1 MAFNSRH
8 VELSK
13 ASSVVHILWKFF
25 LSISNEALESSTW
38 RELKAIKLTLCSFQH
53 VFGGTSQRHNL
64 KKTTCHLLAFQE
76 Y

>member
-25 LSISNEALESSTW
+25 LSISTVHAAAST
-38 RELKAIKLTLCSFQH
+38 
-53 VFGGTSQRHNL
+53 
-64 KKTTCHLLAFQE
+64 LLASE
-76 Y
+76 YMIIEDLS

>member
-25 LSISNEALESSTW
+25 LSISTVHAAAAKDSNFVRQS
-38 RELKAIKLTLCSFQH
+38 
-53 VFGGTSQRHNL
+53 
-64 KKTTCHLLAFQE
+64 LLDAGFC
-76 Y
+76 